1 MLLLSPLPFAA
12 LMTQTRATPADKP
25 FWSLAG
31 LRLGAWLL
39 LPSLPGMMA
48 FGAAV
53 GATEAR
59 KGFDFAYALLM
70 NCWVYAGASQLV
82 AMEVWPRHMTAAGVA
97 TLALVVATV
106 NARMLLFGA
115 SLRPWLGPLPAWQI
129 YPLLQFTTDPGWVM
143 MMRYRAEGGNDAAA
157 FLGGALV
164 VLVAWISATM
174 AGYLAGTLV
183 ADPRAIALDL
193 VLPIF
198 FAAMVVPL
206 WRGRRRAIAWGVAA
220 LVALATDYLVSGWWF
235 VITGGIAGSLV
246 EGFAE
251 EASDA

>member
-1 MLLLSPLPFAA
+1 MPADRFAA
-12 LMTQTRATPADKP
+12 PDRP

-53 GATEAR
+53 GATEAG
-59 KGFDFAYALLM
+59 KGFDLLHALLM
-70 NCWVYAGASQLV
+70 NFCVYAGASQLV
-82 AMEVWPRHMTAAGVA
+82 AMEVWPQHMTAAGVVA
-97 TLALVVATV
+97 LAFVVATV
-106 NARMLLFGA
+106 NARMVLFGA

-129 YPLLQFTTDPGWVM
+129 YPLLQFTTDPGWVI

-164 VLVAWISATM
+164 VLVAWIAATM
-174 AGYLAGTLV
+174 IGYELGALV
-183 ADPRAIALDL
+183 ADPRKIALDL

-198 FAAMVVPL
+198 FTAMVVPL
-206 WRGRRRAIAWGVAA
+206 WRGRRRAIAWGIAGA
-220 LVALATDYLVSGWWF
+220 VALATEYLLSGWWF
-235 VITGGIAGSLV
+235 IIIGAIAGSIA

-251 EASDA
+251 EDADV